1 MGICKSPRGRLSGT
15 HHRGSLEHDAITPSS
30 RDGLHTNHPNI
41 KACDADPIGYTSQI
55 LWKYRLG
62 RDCFQMKNLQQLALC
77 EQKRGNGV
85 LQNIITQGLGGA
97 MVHFRNAMVYCLKH
111 LSTPCSL
118 WNLLECYSHLNV
130 ACRCS
135 ALQIVPRY
143 TEWFFLYIFTGT
155 LLFRIFQSLSD
166 WPCLQLW
173 RKILEKS
180 EDSFSHVIFLSHKKK
195 KTIESVG
202 LKEKVQYHSGV
213 AHLPSWNTC

>member
-1 MGICKSPRGRLSGT
+1 MWCRPYR
-15 HHRGSLEHDAITPSS
+15 
-30 RDGLHTNHPNI
+30 
-41 KACDADPIGYTSQI
+41 YTSQI

-118 WNLLECYSHLNV
+118 WNLLEFYSHLNV
-130 ACRCS
+130 ARRCS

-143 TEWFFLYIFTGT
+143 TECFLYIFTGT

-173 RKILEKS
+173 RKIWKNQKIHALMQS
-180 EDSFSHVIFLSHKKK
+180 SSLIKK